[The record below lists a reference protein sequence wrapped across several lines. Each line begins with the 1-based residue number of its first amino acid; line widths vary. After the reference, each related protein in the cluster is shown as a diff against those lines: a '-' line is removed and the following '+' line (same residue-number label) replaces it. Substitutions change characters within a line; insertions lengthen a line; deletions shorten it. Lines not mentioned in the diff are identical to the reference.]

1 MDDRAILQLFYRRD
15 EAAVSAVRE
24 KYGAYC
30 RAVALGITGDERDA
44 EECAADTYLAV
55 WNSVPPIRPEHLKA
69 YTLAIARNLSLD
81 RYQGMRARKRNSSYD
96 LALSELEDCLASE
109 GDAETEL
116 EARELARAVNRFLA
130 GLSKEDRQLFVCRYY
145 LAQPVKDIAVKLNV
159 RSNRVSLR
167 LFRLREKLKKYQFL
181 LFTGVST
188 AFYA

>member
-1 MDDRAILQLFYRRD
+1 MEDGRIIDLFFERS
-15 EAAVSAVRE
+15 EQAVRE
-24 KYGAYC
+24 LEAKYG
-30 RAVALGITGDERDA
+30 RGVKALALNILGDVRDA

-55 WNSVPPIRPEHLKA
+55 WNSVPPRRPEHLKA

-81 RYQGMRARKRNSSYD
+81 RYQGIRARKRNSSYD

-116 EARELARAVNRFLA
+116 EVMELARAVNRFLA

-167 LFRLREKLKKYQFL
+167 LFRLREKLKKYLEREGLIQ
-181 LFTGVST
+181 
-188 AFYA
+188 

>member
-1 MDDRAILQLFYRRD
+1 MEDGRIIDLFFERS
-15 EAAVSAVRE
+15 EQAVRE
-24 KYGAYC
+24 LEAKYG
-30 RAVALGITGDERDA
+30 RGVKALAMNILGDVRDA

-55 WNSVPPIRPEHLKA
+55 WNSVPPRRPEHLKA

-81 RYQGMRARKRNSSYD
+81 RYQGIRARKRNSSYD

-167 LFRLREKLKKYQFL
+167 LFRLREKLKKYLEREGLIQ
-181 LFTGVST
+181 
-188 AFYA
+188 

>member
-1 MDDRAILQLFYRRD
+1 MEDGRIIDLFFERS
-15 EAAVSAVRE
+15 EQAVRE
-24 KYGAYC
+24 LEAKYG
-30 RAVALGITGDERDA
+30 RGVKALALNILGDVRDA

-55 WNSVPPIRPEHLKA
+55 WNSVPPRRPEHLKA

-81 RYQGMRARKRNSSYD
+81 RYQGIRARKRNSSYD

-167 LFRLREKLKKYQFL
+167 LFRLREKLKKYLEREGLIQ
-181 LFTGVST
+181 
-188 AFYA
+188 

>member
-1 MDDRAILQLFYRRD
+1 MEDGRIIDLFFERS
-15 EAAVSAVRE
+15 EQAVRE
-24 KYGAYC
+24 LEAKYG
-30 RAVALGITGDERDA
+30 RGVKALALNILGDVRDA

-55 WNSVPPIRPEHLKA
+55 WNSVPPRRPEHLKA

-167 LFRLREKLKKYQFL
+167 LFRLREKLKKYLEREGLIQ
-181 LFTGVST
+181 
-188 AFYA
+188 

>member
-1 MDDRAILQLFYRRD
+1 MEDGRIIDLFFERS
-15 EAAVSAVRE
+15 EQAVRE
-24 KYGAYC
+24 LEAKYG
-30 RAVALGITGDERDA
+30 RGVKALALNILGDVRDA

-81 RYQGMRARKRNSSYD
+81 RYQGIRARKRNSSYD

-167 LFRLREKLKKYQFL
+167 LFRLREKLKKYLEREGLIQ
-181 LFTGVST
+181 
-188 AFYA
+188 

>member
-1 MDDRAILQLFYRRD
+1 MEDGRIIDLFFERS
-15 EAAVSAVRE
+15 EQAVRE
-24 KYGAYC
+24 LEAKYG
-30 RAVALGITGDERDA
+30 RGVKALALNILGDVRDA

-55 WNSVPPIRPEHLKA
+55 WNSVPPRRPEHLKA

-81 RYQGMRARKRNSSYD
+81 RYQGIRARKRNSSYD

-116 EARELARAVNRFLA
+116 EARELARVVNRFLA

-167 LFRLREKLKKYQFL
+167 LFRLREN
-181 LFTGVST
+181 
-188 AFYA
+188 